1 MKKLLALLLSC
12 AMITVACA
20 SCDKDEKKEKESKA
34 ESSAVSDDKD
44 DKDDKEDDDK
54 DDKKDEESKKDKEDK
69 EDSKKDES
77 SKKDENS
84 KKDESSKGSA
94 SVEDTSI
101 CGDWT
106 SEELFGA
113 VISFGEDGVMSS
125 SFDYSSI
132 MCFNKDGKLEVM
144 GQACD
149 TEFDGET
156 IKAST
161 EGQEVLSLKRKG
173 EKDDSTM
180 DGEYEIAGGMNE
192 EDLATFGDG
201 EVSFIIEGEK
211 LIVSAEMGEYTAD
224 GKTLVMK
231 GGSTILSSDTAED
244 GEDVEESCE
253 YKIEGDT
260 LTLIMADD
268 EGESVELTRVK

>member
-1 MKKLLALLLSC
+1 MEEIKMKKLLALLLSC

-44 DKDDKEDDDK
+44 DKEDDDK

-69 EDSKKDES
+69 ED
-77 SKKDENS
+77 S

-125 SFDYSSI
+125 SFDYSSM

-144 GQACD
+144 GQTCD

-156 IKAST
+156 IKASA

-180 DGEYEIAGGMNE
+180 DGEYEIAGGMDE

-211 LIVSAEMGEYTAD
+211 LTVSAEMGEYTAD

-244 GEDVEESCE
+244 GEEVEESCE

>member
-44 DKDDKEDDDK
+44 DKEDDDK

-77 SKKDENS
+77 SK
-84 KKDESSKGSA
+84 GSA
-94 SVEDTSI
+94 SVEDSSI
-101 CGDWT
+101 CGSWT
-106 SEELFGA
+106 SEDLFGA
-113 VISFGEDGVMSS
+113 VLVFGEDGSLETT
-125 SFDYSSI
+125 FDYSEMMS
-132 MCFNKDGKLEVM
+132 FKDGQLSVM
-144 GQACD
+144 GQTCD
-149 TEFDGET
+149 TTFDGSKLE
-156 IKAST
+156 ASMQ
-161 EGQEVLSLKRKG
+161 GQVVLSLERKG
-173 EKDDSTM
+173 AKDESTM
-180 DGEYEIAGGMNE
+180 DGEYVPAESMG
-192 EDLATFGDG
+192 EDSLSVFGDG
-201 EVSFIIEGEK
+201 EIAFIIEGDK
-211 LIVSAEMGEYTAD
+211 LIVSAEMGTYTAD